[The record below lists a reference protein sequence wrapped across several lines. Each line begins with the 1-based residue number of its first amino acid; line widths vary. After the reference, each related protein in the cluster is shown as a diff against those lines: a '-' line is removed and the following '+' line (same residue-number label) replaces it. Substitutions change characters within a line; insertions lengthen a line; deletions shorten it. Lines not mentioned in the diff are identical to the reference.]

1 MVDRKSITPE
11 IKVDG
16 SENQVQQLRE
26 ANRQKEKSNRTL
38 QRQISKLQIQLQESQ
53 VKPINKTTWKQLL
66 TCFSGAVIAGFGLSV
81 GALGAFV
88 WFKLIGTIIW
98 G

>member
-53 VKPINKTTWKQLL
+53 VKPIKLSLL
-66 TCFSGAVIAGFGLSV
+66 EHGDVRR
-81 GALGAFV
+81 
-88 WFKLIGTIIW
+88 
-98 G
+98 